1 MKSKKN
7 FLVPVV
13 SALAAIA
20 PNVNSA
26 GIPPS
31 TEQGQAQAQ
40 AFVKEGAI
48 AKALGIEDKLVTYS
62 KGGEL
67 HDLILRKNMDGVV
80 FAEHRS
86 HSSHSSHRSHASH
99 YSSR

>member
-1 MKSKKN
+1 MKSKKS

-26 GIPPS
+26 VTPQN

-40 AFVKEGAI
+40 AFAKEKAI
-48 AKALGIEDKLVTYS
+48 VKALGAEDKLVTYS
-62 KGGEL
+62 TGGEL
-67 HDLILRKNMDGVV
+67 HNLILRKNMDGVV

>member
-1 MKSKKN
+1 MKSKKS

-26 GIPPS
+26 VVPQN
-31 TEQGQAQAQ
+31 TEQGQAQTQNFA
-40 AFVKEGAI
+40 KEKGFLN
-48 AKALGIEDKLVTYS
+48 ALGVEDKFVTYS
-62 KGGEL
+62 TSGEL
-67 HDLILRKNMDGVV
+67 HGLILRKNMDGVV
-80 FAEHRS
+80 LAEHYS
-86 HSSHSSHRSHASH
+86 HSSHSSHRSHSSH